1 MKVIEKH
8 YNNNNIN
15 ETGKVVLYPHDSN
28 ILLTKK
34 IKYIA
39 FNATKEI
46 GYKFSKNEPLKMNKT
61 FSIRDDKEEFYL
73 SNNTKEEITVKY
85 SCSH

>member
-1 MKVIEKH
+1 MKIIEKH
-8 YNNNNIN
+8 YNSNVN
-15 ETGKVVLYPHDSN
+15 ETGTIVLYPHESN

-39 FNATKEI
+39 FNATEEI
-46 GYKFSKNEPLKMNKT
+46 GYKFSKNESLKTDKS
-61 FSIRDDKEEFYL
+61 FSTRDEKKEFYL
-73 SNNTKEEITVKY
+73 SNTSKNEITVKY